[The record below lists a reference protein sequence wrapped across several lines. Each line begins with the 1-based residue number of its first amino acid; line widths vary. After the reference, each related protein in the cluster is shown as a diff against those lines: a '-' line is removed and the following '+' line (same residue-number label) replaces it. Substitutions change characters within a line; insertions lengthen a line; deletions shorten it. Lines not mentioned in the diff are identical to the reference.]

1 MHRLVN
7 VTIVRRSVIAGLIF
21 IGATSVLMLTF
32 GAWVSWGFDS
42 WTDRGFFER
51 VEHGY
56 KTIAAAEPRRVC
68 VIDST
73 QPLEVVK
80 AAVWQRV
87 EPLLPEAQTG

>member
-1 MHRLVN
+1 MN

-51 VEHGY
+51 FGTTAVLGFIGAWLVY
-56 KTIAAAEPRRVC
+56 KRRR
-68 VIDST
+68 
-73 QPLEVVK
+73 L
-80 AAVWQRV
+80 RV
-87 EPLLPEAQTG
+87 PVSN